1 MEMYNLEHVWLSVST
16 TDDRNNKYPFLFFW
30 VLFCL
35 GKGKMKHVHTKS
47 KAFINR
53 SMAPEILKAACS
65 IGPLYFKDIN
75 SMNLFPYSANIK
87 NLQILQQTPQTNTH
101 ARTYARA
108 LFSSVLAVECPDN
121 TTSLPSHPFG
131 RWVCYP
137 NAKLGCIVLWIPITS
152 KIHLIIRQYC
162 LKLSYVGVA
171 DWMRW
176 FWFVH
181 CQAYEIEEK
190 VRFTLSNYN
199 KNLIFNLQV
208 QNRITEDIQ
217 LTKPGKFGPEW
228 FQRCLKK

>member
-1 MEMYNLEHVWLSVST
+1 
-16 TDDRNNKYPFLFFW
+16 
-30 VLFCL
+30 
-35 GKGKMKHVHTKS
+35 MKHVHTKS

-75 SMNLFPYSANIK
+75 SMNLLPYSANIK

-137 NAKLGCIVLWIPITS
+137 NAKLGCIVL
-152 KIHLIIRQYC
+152 
-162 LKLSYVGVA
+162 
-171 DWMRW
+171 
-176 FWFVH
+176 
-181 CQAYEIEEK
+181 
-190 VRFTLSNYN
+190 
-199 KNLIFNLQV
+199 
-208 QNRITEDIQ
+208 
-217 LTKPGKFGPEW
+217 
-228 FQRCLKK
+228 